1 MAKTL
6 VLAIDPGSAK
16 CGVAL
21 VSGTPGHEEF
31 QTVYRAVVE
40 REALSETI
48 TRLTSQHAPDVVVIG
63 NGTRHEDVLEE
74 LKLATSAPIRVVD
87 EYATTLAARKLYF
100 EENPPSGMRRLIPRS
115 MQTPQVP
122 YDDYVAILL
131 ARRYLKAL

>member
-1 MAKTL
+1 MGETL

-21 VSGTPGHEEF
+21 VSGTPGSVESHV
-31 QTVYRAVVE
+31 VYKGVVE
-40 REALSETI
+40 REALSDTLS
-48 TRLTSQHAPDVVVIG
+48 RLTSEHKPDVVVIG
-63 NGTRHEDVLEE
+63 NGTRHQDVFEE
-74 LKLATSAPIRVVD
+74 LKSVTSIPIRVVD

-100 EENPPSGMRRLIPRS
+100 EENPPMGVRKLIPRS

-131 ARRYLKAL
+131 ARRYLKTL

>member
-1 MAKTL
+1 MGKTL

-21 VSGTPGHEEF
+21 LAGTPGSDES
-31 QTVYRAVVE
+31 QTVCRAVVE

-48 TRLTSQHAPDVVVIG
+48 SRLTIQHTPDVVVIG

-74 LKLATSAPIRVVD
+74 LKLAASAPIRVVD

-100 EENPPSGMRRLIPRS
+100 EENPPRGWRRLIPRS
-115 MQTPQVP
+115 MQLPPAP

-131 ARRYLKAL
+131 ARRYLKTL